1 LELRFPVLGGC
12 LLPFIQQLGQGT
24 SQVYNEASGHD
35 GAVEYNTPV
44 KSDLASMKLVFLV
57 GVKRH
62 DRSK

>member
-1 LELRFPVLGGC
+1 
-12 LLPFIQQLGQGT
+12 
-24 SQVYNEASGHD
+24 VYNEASGHD